1 MAKIL
6 FISDNFLNEGLGI
19 MYLSSYLKENG
30 HEVDL
35 TLLYD
40 YKNFDKLIDYVEE
53 SNPDVVGF
61 SVMTPQVEQFRPI
74 SKLIKEKTGR
84 TIVWGG
90 AHCMFMSE
98 DIMKYGCV
106 DIICIGDGEE
116 AVLTLMDR
124 IEAGEDYSNIQSLLV
139 KIDEAWVRNP
149 LGPPED
155 NLDKYPFPDRSLYY
169 DKYPLMAKFAVKRFI
184 TTRGC
189 PYKCSYCFEPTYF
202 DMYKGKGKV
211 FRRHSI
217 EYVIEEVRRVLEK
230 YPTRRVHFCDDI
242 FNLDKTW
249 VKKFSTVYREHF
261 KPDWSCNIE
270 ITSIDEATIKAMV
283 EGGCRGGTFGLECGV
298 EETRI
303 NMLNKNITNARYVE
317 VTDLLH
323 KYNFKFLMNIMFCLP
338 NESLDDAIESV
349 RFATQL
355 KPFGIRVSIL
365 KMYKGTELANY
376 AIRNDLSEGVGEF
389 TYKAKDIHGDF
400 DKIINMNWAATMF
413 GRFPFSLRFAKALL
427 SKRWAKVFSPL
438 HYLNHWE
445 DLQYLD
451 IPVWQ
456 ALQYFW
462 ASRDVFIGG
471 MAKAQSD
478 IYRDGEG
485 IEYSAKDVFATPSGV
500 IDWNAEWKK
509 GDVIELHKS
518 EEEIGIDQNTT

>member
-1 MAKIL
+1 MLVAKIL

-19 MYLSSYLKENG
+19 MYMSSYLKENG

-35 TLLYD
+35 TLLHD
-40 YKNFDKLIDYVEE
+40 FKNFDKLIEYVEE
-53 SNPDVVGF
+53 ADPDVVGF
-61 SVMTPQVEQFRPI
+61 SVMTPQVEQFRPV

-106 DIICIGDGEE
+106 DIICVGDGEE

-124 IEAGEDYSNIQSLLV
+124 IEAGEDYSKIPSLLV
-139 KIDEAWVRNP
+139 KVGETWVRNP
-149 LGPPED
+149 LGPPEND
-155 NLDKYPFPDRSLYY
+155 LDKYPFPDRSLYY

-202 DMYKGKGKV
+202 DMYKGLGKV

-249 VKKFSTVYREHF
+249 VKKFSKIYREKF

-303 NMLNKNITNARYVE
+303 KMLNKNITNARYVE

-323 KYNFKFLMNIMFCLP
+323 KYDFKFLMNIMFCLP

-365 KMYKGTELANY
+365 KMYKGTELAKY
-376 AIRNDLSEGVGEF
+376 AIRNDLSVGVGEF

-413 GRFPFSLRFAKALL
+413 GRFPFCLRFAKTLL
-427 SKRWAKVFSPL
+427 SNKWAKVFSPL
-438 HYLNHWE
+438 HLLNHWE
-445 DLQYLD
+445 DLRYLD

-471 MAKAQSD
+471 MAKAQED
-478 IYRDGEG
+478 TFRDEEG
-485 IEYSAKDVFATPSGV
+485 IEYSAKDVFAQPSGV

-509 GDVIELHKS
+509 GDVHIPQES
-518 EEEIGIDQNTT
+518 EENVLQDR